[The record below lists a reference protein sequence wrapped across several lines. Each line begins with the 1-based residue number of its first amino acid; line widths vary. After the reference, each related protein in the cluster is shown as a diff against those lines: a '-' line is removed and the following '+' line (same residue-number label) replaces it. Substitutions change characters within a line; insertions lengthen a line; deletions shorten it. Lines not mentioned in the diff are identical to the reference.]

1 MASLLKP
8 CSWRSLQAALRL
20 PLETPVKKPFEY
32 QAPFIFLF
40 RYLGLAKLCMLL
52 ENLIL

>member
-8 CSWRSLQAALRL
+8 CSWRSPQAALQL
-20 PLETPVKKPFEY
+20 PLETLVKNPFEY

-40 RYLGLAKLCMLL
+40 RYLGLAKLYMLL